1 LPLLPGS
8 SSATTS
14 AIRSLTPTATT
25 FISWPTASVSPRPR
39 TADSAPPGYAHGSDM
54 PLTPVLQR

>member
-1 LPLLPGS
+1 LPSLPGS

-25 FISWPTASVSPRPR
+25 FISWPTTSVSPRPGLLTR
-39 TADSAPPGYAHGSDM
+39 RPPGYAHGSDM